1 MENNIVE
8 DNSMLNYFH
17 QCNKCTTLMN
27 FDTTEE
33 DEENFLYLVYLC
45 PNCENKKFVLDKDKK
60 YYKDIYEHLKNL
72 EII

>member
-17 QCNKCTTLMN
+17 QCNKCSTLMN

-45 PNCENKKFVLDKDKK
+45 PN
-60 YYKDIYEHLKNL
+60 
-72 EII
+72 